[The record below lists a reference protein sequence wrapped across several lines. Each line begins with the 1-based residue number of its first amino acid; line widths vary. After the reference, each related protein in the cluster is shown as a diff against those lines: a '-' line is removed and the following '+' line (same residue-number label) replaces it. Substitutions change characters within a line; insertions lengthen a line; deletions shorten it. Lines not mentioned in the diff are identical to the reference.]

1 MKIEVKAGKAN
12 VFTPYNKEFVAKIK
26 QIGGARWNGSSRCWT
41 VPEAEVDTVRAY
53 MREVYGETD
62 LPDEGDRVTVEVT
75 FLEEATD
82 WDGEIS
88 LFGRQIC
95 RAFGR
100 DSGARVGEGV
110 TLIDGKIGSGGS
122 RANWTVW
129 IGEGARFRVRNL
141 PRKALS
147 IESPYKIEVRE
158 VQQDGVDR
166 EALMAE
172 REKLQARLA
181 EIEALLSE

>member
-1 MKIEVKAGKAN
+1 MKITVKEGKAY
-12 VFTPYNKEFVAKIK
+12 VETPYNKEFITKIK
-26 QIGGARWNGSSRCWT
+26 QIGGARWNSSARCWT
-41 VPEAEVDTVRAY
+41 VPGAEIDTVRAY

-75 FLEEATD
+75 FLEETSD

-129 IGEGARFRVRNL
+129 IGEGAKFRVRNL

-147 IESPYKIEVRE
+147 IEAPYKVEVVE
-158 VQQDGVDR
+158 VQQDGIDR